1 MIICTSWFVK
11 GNAKSYWDHMTFR
24 TITSVM
30 NHGVIKQ
37 LGFDDLLSLPNDM
50 EPSTCHDKLS
60 SCWRVQLS
68 SRNPFFFKAIF
79 CAYGWPYLCLGV
91 LKVI

>member
-1 MIICTSWFVK
+1 MIICASWFVK

-68 SRNPFFFKAIF
+68 SPNPFFFKAIF
-79 CAYGWPYLCLGV
+79 YAYGWPYLCLGL